1 MIGSRR
7 LFLAPVTALTLAFG
21 LLAGTA
27 SARDPAFIGGSS
39 HQDPANLQSRGRP
52 AAGSSQALPR
62 NISELL
68 ADPRLQQSL
77 PGAQTPAR
85 PSTSQSVSQLEQMV
99 DALYQETSGSRR
111 YGSDHTTQAR
121 YEQMMKKADALV
133 GSNWNQLSP
142 SSQEL
147 YRQLQ
152 ALDAEQQR
160 SRDALGDR
168 QYDNPDLAFEQ
179 GKRQAEEGMRRLG
192 DALMP
197 VLQDMKRAMDIEL
210 RNAATRR

>member
-7 LFLAPVTALTLAFG
+7 LSFVPFTALTLACG

-27 SARDPAFIGGSS
+27 SARDPAFIGGTTN
-39 HQDPANLQSRGRP
+39 QDPANLQSRERP
-52 AAGSSQALPR
+52 RAASPYALPR
-62 NISELL
+62 TAAELY
-68 ADPRLQQSL
+68 ADPRMPPP
-77 PGAQTPAR
+77 PGAGMQSG
-85 PSTSQSVSQLEQMV
+85 PSTRESVSQLEQMV
-99 DALYQETSGSRR
+99 ESLYQETSGSSR
-111 YGSDHTTQAR
+111 YASDHNTQAR
-121 YEQMMKKADALV
+121 YEQMMKKADAVV

-142 SSQEL
+142 SSQQL

-160 SRDALGDR
+160 SREAQGDR
-168 QYDNPDLAFEQ
+168 LYDNPDLAFDE